1 MKYINQSVSQS
12 VSVSFSLSP
21 SLSKS
26 DIFYAIVKKIIL
38 YYDILKDSIFFRI
51 VMYEC
56 ILLLIIVILLIC
68 ILIYNLFNTTLTSSV
83 HDNSF
88 QTMPSYNTNTT
99 TPQNILP
106 ALQPNILSPP
116 PSNVTPH
123 PSIPQSASL
132 LYSEF
137 TSSYPIQPFNP
148 HYYPALS
155 EFRSI
160 SPSYTLTSPW
170 ITSSISSSLHSS
182 DIFYSDSE

>member
-1 MKYINQSVSQS
+1 M
-12 VSVSFSLSP
+12 
-21 SLSKS
+21 
-26 DIFYAIVKKIIL
+26 IL

-116 PSNVTPH
+116 SSNVTPH

-137 TSSYPIQPFNP
+137 TSCYPIQPFNP

-170 ITSSISSSLHSS
+170 ITSNISSSLHSS

>member
-1 MKYINQSVSQS
+1 MGSLSLS
-12 VSVSFSLSP
+12 LSLSP

-56 ILLLIIVILLIC
+56 ILLLIIVNVLIC
-68 ILIYNLFNTTLTSSV
+68 ILIYNLFNTTVTSSV
-83 HDNSF
+83 HDDSF

-116 PSNVTPH
+116 PSFSV
-123 PSIPQSASL
+123 SL
-132 LYSEF
+132 S
-137 TSSYPIQPFNP
+137 
-148 HYYPALS
+148 LS
-155 EFRSI
+155 
-160 SPSYTLTSPW
+160 
-170 ITSSISSSLHSS
+170 
-182 DIFYSDSE
+182 